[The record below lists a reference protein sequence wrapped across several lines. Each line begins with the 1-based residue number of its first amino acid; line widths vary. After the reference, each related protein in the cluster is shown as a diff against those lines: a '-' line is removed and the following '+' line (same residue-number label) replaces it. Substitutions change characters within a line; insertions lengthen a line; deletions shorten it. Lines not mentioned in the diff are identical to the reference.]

1 MDLRRRYEDTQEEF
15 AKRLGVS
22 VRAVA
27 GWESGNHEPSNMAL
41 RLLDEAARKAPRPK
55 KGGKSENR
63 TSSIAWGKRYTGIH
77 WKFWPTKEGERRQ
90 LYIAYQAEGKL
101 RWERV
106 PSNKI
111 TGEL

>member
-55 KGGKSENR
+55 KGGK
-63 TSSIAWGKRYTGIH
+63 K
-77 WKFWPTKEGERRQ
+77 
-90 LYIAYQAEGKL
+90 
-101 RWERV
+101 
-106 PSNKI
+106 
-111 TGEL
+111 